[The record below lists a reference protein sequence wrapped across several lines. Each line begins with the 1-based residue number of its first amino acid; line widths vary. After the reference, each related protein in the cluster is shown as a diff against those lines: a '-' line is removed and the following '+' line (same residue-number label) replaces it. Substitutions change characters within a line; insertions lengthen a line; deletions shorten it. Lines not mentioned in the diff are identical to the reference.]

1 MNSLSNS
8 LPGSIEFS
16 HIGYVVDDLDKYITY
31 FSDLFKISK
40 FISYDY
46 TPDIA
51 YADGTQIEDCR
62 LRLALG
68 ASDIYDFS
76 IEIIQPGTGDTP
88 HKRYLEENGSGLN
101 HIAFCVSN
109 YDAYRSALIEM
120 EGSRIIFEADFTDD
134 IKGRRRSFYITN
146 PMLAGVMEI
155 TEIPTSLRTPENSS
169 I

>member
-1 MNSLSNS
+1 MNSLFNS

-16 HIGYVVDDLDKYITY
+16 HIGFVVDDLDKNIAYLA
-31 FSDLFKISK
+31 DLFKVSK
-40 FISYDY
+40 FICYDY

-51 YADGTQIEDCR
+51 YADGTRIENCS

-68 ASDIYDFS
+68 TSDIYEFS
-76 IEIIQPGTGDTP
+76 IEIIQPDTGETP

-101 HIAFCVSN
+101 HIAFSVSD
-109 YDAYRSALIEM
+109 YDAYRAALAEV

-146 PMLAGVMEI
+146 PMFAGVMEI